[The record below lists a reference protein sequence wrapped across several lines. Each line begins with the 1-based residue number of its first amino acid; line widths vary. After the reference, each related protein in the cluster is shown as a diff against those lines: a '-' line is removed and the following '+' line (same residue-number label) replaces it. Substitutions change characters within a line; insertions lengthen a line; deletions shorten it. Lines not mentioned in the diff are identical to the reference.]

1 MQNLKFSITINGIH
15 IEGYPDATKI
25 IKIKGNNA
33 QKLSNLSLHEND
45 LRFAKECLEA
55 INNISEEII
64 REALWSSAIIYF
76 IKCFGNNS
84 SRSQLSSLK
93 LYKNEPK
100 QALEAFEYF
109 KNLRNKHFVHD
120 ENSYSQSIPGAI
132 LNDGTK
138 DYKIEKIVCSPVTAV
153 TLENQN
159 WGNLK
164 LLIER
169 AIIWVQ
175 SEFEETCKKLTEEL
189 EKENY
194 DDLMT
199 RDNMIFSSPPLNEI
213 NKNRKGHIKD

>member
-1 MQNLKFSITINGIH
+1 MQNLKFSRTINGLH
-15 IEGYPDATKI
+15 IEGYPDALKV
-25 IKIKGNNA
+25 IKIKGRNA
-33 QKLSNLSLHEND
+33 QRLSNLSLHEDD

-64 REALWSSAIIYF
+64 REALWRSAIIHF
-76 IKCFGNNS
+76 IKCFGNNR
-84 SRSQLSSLK
+84 SRSQLSSSK
-93 LYKNEPK
+93 LYQNEPK
-100 QALEAFEYF
+100 EALEAFQYF
-109 KNLRNKHFVHD
+109 DNLRNKHFVHD

-132 LNDGTK
+132 LNDGRK
-138 DYKIEKIVCSPVTAV
+138 DYKIEKIVCCPVSGV
-153 TLENQN
+153 TLENEN

-169 AIIWVQ
+169 AIIWVH

-199 RDNMIFSSPPLNEI
+199 RDEMGFSIPLLNEI
-213 NKNRKGHIKD
+213 DKSRKGHKD